1 MTKADLTKEL
11 HDKNGL
17 SRAESVHMVELIIE
31 TIKANLAE
39 GKTVKI
45 AGFGTFTVRK
55 KGERK
60 GRIIKT
66 GEEITITPRK
76 VVTFRASNQ
85 FKNMVEKV

>member
-39 GKTVKI
+39 GKKYQW
-45 AGFGTFTVRK
+45 ADRPNA
-55 KGERK
+55 RHDW
-60 GRIIKT
+60 
-66 GEEITITPRK
+66 
-76 VVTFRASNQ
+76 
-85 FKNMVEKV
+85 